1 VHDTLHEAMDIDGLQ
16 ALVARIRGGGIGLH
30 AVDRAAPSP
39 FAEAI
44 LHAKPY
50 AFLDD
55 APLEERRTHA
65 VAAAQRGARATAQAG
80 DGDLDAAAL
89 AAVARECWPEP
100 RSAAELHEA
109 LGWIGWLAA
118 DEALPAWTP
127 WLHELAADG
136 RAVRDGARWYAGD
149 ASRDLLAGW
158 RGRLEAV
165 LPVWDDGLDDA
176 ARQAL
181 LTLQAE
187 GVAMQARCGGRTLW
201 AHRRLLARVR
211 TRTLETL
218 RQAIEPVSQA
228 DYAAFLRRWQ
238 HEAPGCQQS
247 GPAGLAT
254 VLTQLAGDAHPADA
268 WEDDVL
274 PTRLDQYR
282 REWLDHATLGGEFV
296 WLRLWGPWRGP
307 LGRCPISVVPR
318 RELPLW
324 LELPLERAA
333 VADLGAAAR
342 TLFDLLQQRGA
353 VFPTDLQAHSR
364 LLPSMV
370 EDGLAELV
378 GHGLATCDSFAA
390 LRQLA
395 VPPSR
400 RAFPLYAVGRWS
412 LLPLPPQGQR
422 ASEAAIE
429 FAAQALLRRY
439 GVVSHARLLADRA
452 PIPWRLV
459 LRALRGMELRG
470 EVRGGRFVNGEGGEQ
485 YARTE
490 AVTALR
496 RVRDGRRELPGGK
509 RLG

>member
-1 VHDTLHEAMDIDGLQ
+1 
-16 ALVARIRGGGIGLH
+16 
-30 AVDRAAPSP
+30 
-39 FAEAI
+39 
-44 LHAKPY
+44 
-50 AFLDD
+50 
-55 APLEERRTHA
+55 
-65 VAAAQRGARATAQAG
+65 
-80 DGDLDAAAL
+80 
-89 AAVARECWPEP
+89 
-100 RSAAELHEA
+100 
-109 LGWIGWLAA
+109 
-118 DEALPAWTP
+118 
-127 WLHELAADG
+127 
-136 RAVRDGARWYAGD
+136 
-149 ASRDLLAGW
+149 
-158 RGRLEAV
+158 
-165 LPVWDDGLDDA
+165 
-176 ARQAL
+176 
-181 LTLQAE
+181 
-187 GVAMQARCGGRTLW
+187 
-201 AHRRLLARVR
+201 
-211 TRTLETL
+211 
-218 RQAIEPVSQA
+218 
-228 DYAAFLRRWQ
+228 
-238 HEAPGCQQS
+238 
-247 GPAGLAT
+247 
-254 VLTQLAGDAHPADA
+254 
-268 WEDDVL
+268 
-274 PTRLDQYR
+274 
-282 REWLDHATLGGEFV
+282 
-296 WLRLWGPWRGP
+296 
-307 LGRCPISVVPR
+307 VPR

-333 VADLGAAAR
+333 AADLGAAAR